1 MKVYIILFIASLIFT
16 LSCKDTVAP
25 FESEHSLKNGKKL
38 YIADGYYKKI
48 DTGSSKWL
56 KYYYEFSYFTLEE
69 CVHNGYALKYDST
82 TEVVSWWA
90 SLSLKANTLYHI
102 TDTIRTSTEIKSNPT
117 VFLFGYKAGSTANDS
132 TFSAK
137 YTLLPKK

>member
-1 MKVYIILFIASLIFT
+1 MKSVLVFVLAVVLLT

-56 KYYYEFSYFTLEE
+56 EYYYEFSYFTLEE
-69 CVHNGYALKYDST
+69 CVHNGYGLKYDST
-82 TEVVSWWA
+82 TEVVFWWA

-117 VFLFGYKAGSTANDS
+117 VFLFGYKDGSTANDS

-137 YTLLPKK
+137 YTFLPKK